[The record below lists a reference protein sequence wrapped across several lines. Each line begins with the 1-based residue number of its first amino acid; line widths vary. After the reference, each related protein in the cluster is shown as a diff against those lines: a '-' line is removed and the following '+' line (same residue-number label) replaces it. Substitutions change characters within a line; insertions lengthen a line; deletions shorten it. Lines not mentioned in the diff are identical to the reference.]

1 MTRNGN
7 QKERFVKSKMWLFL
21 GLASALAL
29 VGAACGGQQG
39 GGGGGGGGGDLSGT
53 IQVDG
58 SSTVQPFAQ
67 AAAELFQEE
76 NPNVRITV
84 GGAGTGDGFER
95 FCRGETEISD
105 ASRAI
110 EAEEQEACEKEN
122 IETEQ
127 VPVAN
132 DGIAV
137 VTNKD
142 TTIDCMT
149 VDQLKDL
156 FGPDAKA
163 KTYKEIDP
171 RFPDKQAKFF
181 TPGEES
187 GTFDFFTEE
196 ALETDAEQRTQGV
209 QTSADDNQLVTGV
222 AGTPGAIGYFGF
234 EFYTQNQDKL
244 NLVAID
250 GGEGCVKP
258 SVETIQN
265 GTYKPLGRQIFMY
278 PSKQAMQRPEVKE
291 FMNFT
296 VENAPR
302 IAEASKIVPL
312 TQEQVS
318 EAQKAVEQLSGS

>member
-1 MTRNGN
+1 M
-7 QKERFVKSKMWLFL
+7 KSKMWLFL
-21 GLASALAL
+21 GLLGTLAL

-39 GGGGGGGGGDLSGT
+39 GSGGGGGGGGGGGLSGT

-95 FCRGETEISD
+95 FCKGETEISD
-105 ASRAI
+105 ASRPI
-110 EAEEQEACEKEN
+110 EAEEEEACKKEN

-132 DGIAV
+132 DGLAI
-137 VTNKD
+137 VTNKE
-142 TTIDCMT
+142 TMIDCLT
-149 VDQLKDL
+149 VDQVKDL

-163 KTYKEIDP
+163 KSFKEVDP
-171 RFPDKQAKFF
+171 KLPATPAKFF

-196 ALETDAEQRTQGV
+196 LLETDAEQRTEGV
-209 QTSADDNQLVTGV
+209 QTSADDNQLVTGIS
-222 AGTPGAIGYFGF
+222 GTPGGIGYFGYSF
-234 EFYTQNQDKL
+234 FTENQDKL
-244 NLVAID
+244 NAVAVD
-250 GGEGCVKP
+250 GGEGCVRP
-258 SVETIQN
+258 SPETVQN
-265 GTYKPLGRQIFMY
+265 GSYKPLGRQIFMY
-278 PSKQAMQRPEVKE
+278 PSKKALQRPEVKE

-302 IAEASKIVPL
+302 IAEAAKIIPL
-312 TQEQVS
+312 TGEQIS
-318 EAQKAVEQLSGS
+318 ESQKALQ

>member
-1 MTRNGN
+1 MKPKT
-7 QKERFVKSKMWLFL
+7 WLFL
-21 GLASALAL
+21 GLVGPLAL
-29 VGAACGGQQG
+29 VGAACG

-76 NPNVRITV
+76 NPGVRITV

-122 IETEQ
+122 IESEQ

-137 VTNKD
+137 VTNKQLQL
-142 TTIDCMT
+142 DCLT
-149 VDQLKDL
+149 VDELKDL
-156 FGPDAKA
+156 LGPDADARSYRDVNPK
-163 KTYKEIDP
+163 
-171 RFPDKQAKFF
+171 FPDQQASFF

-196 ALETDAEQRTQGV
+196 ALETDAEQRTEGV

-222 AGTPGAIGYFGF
+222 SGTPGGIGYFGF
-234 EFYTQNQDKL
+234 SFFEQNRDKL
-244 NLVAID
+244 NAVAID
-250 GGEGCVKP
+250 GGDGCVAP
-258 SVETIQN
+258 STETIQN
-265 GTYKPLGRQIFMY
+265 GSYTPLGRQVFMY
-278 PSKQAMQRPEVKE
+278 PSKKAMQRPEVAE
-291 FMNFT
+291 FMRFT
-296 VENAPR
+296 AENAPR
-302 IAEASKIVPL
+302 IAEAAQMVPL
-312 TQEQVS
+312 TSEQAS
-318 EAQKAVEQLSGS
+318 EAQKAVQTLSGS

>member
-1 MTRNGN
+1 M
-7 QKERFVKSKMWLFL
+7 KSKMWLFL
-21 GLASALAL
+21 GLLGTLAL

-39 GGGGGGGGGDLSGT
+39 GSGGGGGGGGGGGLSGT

-95 FCRGETEISD
+95 FCKGETEISD
-105 ASRAI
+105 ASRPI
-110 EAEEQEACEKEN
+110 EAEEEEACKKEN

-132 DGIAV
+132 DGLAI
-137 VTNKD
+137 VTNKE
-142 TTIDCMT
+142 TMIDCLT
-149 VDQLKDL
+149 VDQVKDL
-156 FGPDAKA
+156 FGPDATA
-163 KTYKEIDP
+163 KSFKEVDP
-171 RFPDKQAKFF
+171 KLPATPAKFF

-196 ALETDAEQRTQGV
+196 LLETDAEQRTEGV
-209 QTSADDNQLVTGV
+209 QTSADDNQLVTGIS
-222 AGTPGAIGYFGF
+222 GTPGGIGYFGYSF
-234 EFYTQNQDKL
+234 FTENQDKL
-244 NLVAID
+244 NAVAVD
-250 GGEGCVKP
+250 GGEGCVRP
-258 SVETIQN
+258 SPETVQN
-265 GTYKPLGRQIFMY
+265 GSYKPLGRQIFMY
-278 PSKQAMQRPEVKE
+278 PSKKALQRPEVKE

-302 IAEASKIVPL
+302 IAEAAKIIPL
-312 TQEQVS
+312 TGEQVS
-318 EAQKAVEQLSGS
+318 ESQKALQ

>member
-1 MTRNGN
+1 MKPT
-7 QKERFVKSKMWLFL
+7 MWLFL
-21 GLASALAL
+21 GLAGALAL
-29 VGAACGGQQG
+29 VGAACGG

-76 NPNVRITV
+76 NPDVRSTV

-95 FCRGETEISD
+95 FCRGETQVAD
-105 ASRAI
+105 ASRPI
-110 EAEEQEACEKEN
+110 EAEEQEACEKAN

-137 VTNKD
+137 VTNKQLQ
-142 TTIDCMT
+142 IDCLT
-149 VDQLKDL
+149 VDELKSL
-156 FGPDAKA
+156 LGPDADA
-163 KTYKEIDP
+163 KSFRDVNPK
-171 RFPDKQAKFF
+171 FPAQQASFF

-196 ALETDAEQRTQGV
+196 ALETDAEQRAEGV

-222 AGTPGAIGYFGF
+222 SGTPGGIGYFGF
-234 EFYTQNQDKL
+234 SFFEQNRNKL
-244 NLVAID
+244 NAVAID
-250 GGEGCVKP
+250 GGDGCVQP
-258 SVETIQN
+258 SLETIQN

-278 PSKQAMQRPEVKE
+278 PSKQAMQRPEVAE
-291 FMNFT
+291 FMRFT
-296 VENAPR
+296 AENAPR
-302 IAEASKIVPL
+302 IAEAAQIVPL
-312 TQEQVS
+312 TGEQAS
-318 EAQKAVEQLSGS
+318 EAQKAVQTLAGS

>member
-1 MTRNGN
+1 M
-7 QKERFVKSKMWLFL
+7 KSKMWLFL
-21 GLASALAL
+21 GLLAPLAL
-29 VGAACGGQQG
+29 VGTACGGQEGGSGG

-53 IQVDG
+53 IQIDG

-76 NPNVRITV
+76 NPNVRMTV

-105 ASRAI
+105 ASRPI
-110 EAEEQEACEKEN
+110 EPEEEEACQEEN

-137 VTNKD
+137 VTNKQLQ
-142 TTIDCMT
+142 IDCMT
-149 VDQLKDL
+149 TDELKDL
-156 FGPDAKA
+156 FGPDADA
-163 KTYKEIDP
+163 ANYSDVNPE
-171 RFPDKQAKFF
+171 FPDTEASLF

-196 ALETDAEQRTQGV
+196 GLETDAEQRTEGV

-222 AGTPGAIGYFGF
+222 SGTPGGIGYFGYSF
-234 EFYTQNQDKL
+234 FTENEDKL
-244 NLVAID
+244 NAVAID
-250 GGEGCVKP
+250 GGEGCVRP
-258 SVETIQN
+258 NTETIQN

-278 PSKQAMQRPEVKE
+278 PSKEAMQRPEVRE

-296 VENAPR
+296 IENSPR
-302 IAEASKIVPL
+302 IAEAAAIVPL
-312 TQEQVS
+312 TGEQIGESQGALQSVS
-318 EAQKAVEQLSGS
+318 GN